1 MRRFARSFVAVLFA
15 AAACSGS
22 SSSGT
27 NADAARTDGS
37 SSAGGSSTPATVS
50 AGQCWSAPPQQF
62 SASGGPS
69 AFEDTTDRAD
79 LTAPLLGIMGHAVAV
94 GDVNGDGL
102 ADLFVGGFADR
113 PASDYAVRGADGPAP
128 DQLLLG
134 GATGFTLDDAFPG
147 TLGRTSS
154 AAFVD
159 LDNDGRPDLV
169 VGRNNFEQRGKV
181 TASDIQRA
189 PTTVY
194 RNDGDG
200 RFTDTGALS
209 GAPNFARAVTA
220 FDYDG
225 DGSLDLLI
233 GQDGKVGAPRLFHN
247 DGNFTFSDITAK
259 TGLPSQLT
267 AYGITAAD
275 LNGDGRTDLAIAGDN
290 KVYLGAGD
298 GTFRDVTPPDFTWET
313 FGNEDLV
320 TGIAVGDLNRDGRP
334 DLVVGHHFGSTI
346 DKGERV
352 PVRIFLNRGND
363 DSGAPK
369 WDDVTQKAGVP
380 GFATKSPQVEI
391 EDFDND
397 GLPDVLVTAS
407 ADDGHT
413 PVILRNNGIQDDTP
427 TFTASDGLGNPQY
440 WVSGGV
446 ADVDHDGRL
455 DVFVVEFDATK
466 PSYLFRTTG
475 PSGHWLGVDV
485 GGTAMGGV
493 GSLVQVFKPGA
504 ERDPNGLL
512 GSTWITA
519 STGYGA
525 GAAPIAHVGL
535 ADVTTVDVVV
545 RTADGQT
552 TTMEGVAAD
561 QMVRPGGCG

>member
-1 MRRFARSFVAVLFA
+1 M
-15 AAACSGS
+15 
-22 SSSGT
+22 
-27 NADAARTDGS
+27 
-37 SSAGGSSTPATVS
+37 
-50 AGQCWSAPPQQF
+50 
-62 SASGGPS
+62 
-69 AFEDTTDRAD
+69 
-79 LTAPLLGIMGHAVAV
+79 
-94 GDVNGDGL
+94 
-102 ADLFVGGFADR
+102 
-113 PASDYAVRGADGPAP
+113 
-128 DQLLLG
+128 
-134 GATGFTLDDAFPG
+134 
-147 TLGRTSS
+147 
-154 AAFVD
+154 
-159 LDNDGRPDLV
+159 
-169 VGRNNFEQRGKV
+169 
-181 TASDIQRA
+181 
-189 PTTVY
+189 
-194 RNDGDG
+194 
-200 RFTDTGALS
+200 
-209 GAPNFARAVTA
+209 
-220 FDYDG
+220 
-225 DGSLDLLI
+225 
-233 GQDGKVGAPRLFHN
+233 
-247 DGNFTFSDITAK
+247 
-259 TGLPSQLT
+259 
-267 AYGITAAD
+267 
-275 LNGDGRTDLAIAGDN
+275 
-290 KVYLGAGD
+290 YLGAGD

-346 DKGERV
+346 DKGEHV

-512 GSTWITA
+512 GFNLDHGVHRLRRGGGADRACRARRCDHGRRRRARRRWADDDDGGRRRRSGGASRWVRLIT
-519 STGYGA
+519 S
-525 GAAPIAHVGL
+525 
-535 ADVTTVDVVV
+535 
-545 RTADGQT
+545 
-552 TTMEGVAAD
+552 
-561 QMVRPGGCG
+561 